1 MHIKRCMA
9 SSLAC
14 SGHFEIGRPLEYMHV
29 WLQSALEMETAVAQ
43 SHALIKMYLFH
54 DLKLVLH
61 FASDDLEGVPFS
73 MENFLVLQVTELNKD
88 M

>member
-1 MHIKRCMA
+1 
-9 SSLAC
+9 
-14 SGHFEIGRPLEYMHV
+14 
-29 WLQSALEMETAVAQ
+29 METAVAQ

-73 MENFLVLQVTELNKD
+73 MENFLADVTLRMIILFSDLKD
-88 M
+88 MLPPSWRSP